1 MYFKPAP
8 DAVPNQEGIKR
19 YFVVQYFSFAAVGI
33 DPTSLERT
41 IVSSCI
47 AWGPMMS
54 LLFLCFPI
62 VIYASQYIT
71 DLKLVTD
78 ALSPIWQAILSIMKL
93 MYFIWNKEKI
103 VKLVRK
109 IWLLN
114 VKATDEEL
122 KILYEE
128 NCIDTKFSTVYY
140 IVVFTTG
147 VLAAVSPFVIA
158 IFYHLKGKG
167 FRENLDPPLK
177 AIYFLDTN
185 THLGYAIAYLWNIS
199 GIYFLI
205 NGNLAIDS
213 LYSWLMHNV
222 VAQFRIL
229 KLHFKTDANTVR
241 HWGDEEEFRQL
252 MVDRIKHHR
261 RVIELAENFNDVYKI
276 IVFIKFTISFIQI
289 AFLAYQFARGR
300 ELSAQ
305 LFHLFFL
312 ISVALQ
318 LILYC
323 NGGQRIKDEST
334 SVSVFIYDSFK
345 WHDLSIKTK
354 KLLLLS
360 LMRAQKPCN
369 VTGVFF
375 EADLSLFLWVFKTA
389 GSYITMLLT
398 LEEKETT

>member
-1 MYFKPAP
+1 MFFKPAP
-8 DAVPNQEGIKR
+8 DAVPQQEGIKR
-19 YFVVQYFSFAAVGI
+19 YFFVQYFSFACVGI

-41 IVSSCI
+41 ICNTYLT
-47 AWGPMMS
+47 WLPMLS

-71 DLKLVTD
+71 DLDLVTD
-78 ALSPIWQAILSIMKL
+78 ALSPIWQASLSIMKL

-103 VKLVRK
+103 IKLVRR
-109 IWLLN
+109 IWMWN
-114 VKATDEEL
+114 VKASAEEL

-128 NCIDTKFSTVYY
+128 NRRDTKFSTVYY

-147 VLAAVSPFVIA
+147 VLALVSPFVIA
-158 IFYHLKGKG
+158 FFYHVKGLG
-167 FRENLDPPLK
+167 FRENLGPPLK
-177 AIYFLDTN
+177 AAYFPDT
-185 THLGYAIAYLWNIS
+185 TSHLGYAIAYIWNVS
-199 GIYFLI
+199 GIYFVI

-213 LYSWLMHNV
+213 LYSWFMHNV

-229 KLHFKTDANTVR
+229 KLHFKTDAHTVR
-241 HWGDEEEFRQL
+241 HQGDEEEFREL
-252 MVDRIKHHR
+252 IVGRIKHHR
-261 RVIELAENFNDVYKI
+261 RVIILAENFNDVYQI

-312 ISVALQ
+312 ISVSLQ

-334 SVSVFIYDSFK
+334 LVAVFIYDYFK

-354 KLLLLS
+354 KLLLLP
-360 LMRAQKPCN
+360 LMRAQKPCI

-375 EADLSLFLWVFKTA
+375 QADLSLFLWVFKTA
-389 GSYITMLLT
+389 GSFITMLLT
-398 LEEKETT
+398 LEEKETI